1 MNNYTK
7 FRTDSGVTFYYNN
20 EENALYEENGKQI
33 YYGANPAL
41 RDDSEYIE
49 HAKNNYNTR
58 KKHNKP
64 AAMRILMGHACNYSC
79 TYCMQKDIGNP
90 DERPKRER
98 LDDFFESV
106 NTKLD
111 LSDLVRVELWGGEP
125 FLYWND
131 MVALMEFLDSPNV
144 QFYISTNGS
153 ALSLKH
159 AEFFSKLQANIILNI
174 SHDAEKQESLRGEDI
189 FNRPRVIET
198 LQEFDKLPNV
208 VYGFTCSV
216 TNTNFDLFEINDY
229 FRNQILE
236 NNLKTFN
243 LAFSLGRTYVENAND
258 ITDSLPCTPIEST
271 AHKESNVSE
280 SYSHV
285 IHGENLE
292 KFRKILREFLEAH
305 YQQFASF
312 GLDENGEPAIYN
324 ATVDQLKYLVT
335 DIYEG
340 QMAYSALVYAR
351 KTITGEPILE
361 NTNCGADMADI
372 LSIDLDG
379 NVRTCPH
386 TDETHIN
393 GHINNLKGIRIVQLD
408 MKRKDTHCSSCH
420 NKKTCRSSCP
430 IALPN
435 EVFYTNC
442 RVEKIWYGEIQKAAF
457 RFLMNSPVEMIET
470 GLDKPESFVP
480 SLEVIRF

>member
-7 FRTDSGVTFYYNN
+7 YATSGGIEFYYNN
-20 EENALYEENGKQI
+20 ENNTLYEVDGRPI
-33 YYGANPAL
+33 YFNN
-41 RDDSEYIE
+41 DSSSGDYTEYFA
-49 HAKNNYNTR
+49 HAKANYGTR

-90 DERPKRER
+90 DELPRREG
-98 LDDFFESV
+98 LDIFFDSV
-106 NTKLD
+106 RTKLD
-111 LSDLVRVELWGGEP
+111 LEDLQRVELWGGEP

-131 MVALMEFLDSPNV
+131 MTDLINFFDKEGI

-159 AEFFSKLQANIILNI
+159 AEFFSKIKGNVILNV
-174 SHDAEKQESLRGEDI
+174 SHDAKRQEALRGEDI
-189 FNRPRVIET
+189 FDRVRVIET
-198 LQEFDKLPNV
+198 LRAFDKLDNV
-208 VYGFTCSV
+208 VYGFTCSI

-229 FRNQILE
+229 FRDRILE
-236 NNLKTFN
+236 NDLRTFN

-258 ITDSLPCTPIEST
+258 ITDSLPCTPIEEG
-271 AHKESNVSE
+271 KPGESKGE
-280 SYSHV
+280 SYTHV
-285 IHGENLE
+285 IHGENLP
-292 KFRKILREFLEAH
+292 KFRKILKDFLEAH
-305 YQQFASF
+305 YQQFVQF
-312 GLDENGEPAIYN
+312 GIDEQGNPNVVN
-324 ATVDQLKYLVT
+324 ATAEQLRFLIT

-340 QMAYSALVYAR
+340 QMAYSALIYAR
-351 KTITGEPILE
+351 KTLMGEPILE
-361 NTNCGADMADI
+361 STNCGADMADI

-386 TDETHIN
+386 TDESHIN
-393 GHINNLKGIRIVQLD
+393 GHINNLKGIRIIQLD

-430 IALPN
+430 IDLPD
-435 EVFYTNC
+435 EVFITNC

-457 RFLMNSPVEMIET
+457 RFLFNDTVEMIDT
-470 GLDKPESFVP
+470 GLDLPESFGNKM
-480 SLEVIRF
+480 EVVKI